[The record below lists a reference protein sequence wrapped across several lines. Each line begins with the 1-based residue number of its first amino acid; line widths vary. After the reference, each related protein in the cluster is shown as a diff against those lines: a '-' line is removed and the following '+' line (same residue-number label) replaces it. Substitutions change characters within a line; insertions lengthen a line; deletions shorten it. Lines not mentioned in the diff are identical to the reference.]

1 MSSKYGSVMKKQF
14 RLNLWFSVFVLLT
27 MISCGGDDENNNN
40 GPSPVP
46 EQDSSSIVINADG
59 TTSTGSKFVAIDAN
73 TFYIDYIKYSVNQG
87 HLEVTGFDK
96 IGFAGKAKFYSIV
109 TYNGTAYE
117 VLAIGKDA
125 FDHCDSLKSV
135 VIPNGIKLIAESAFE
150 DCHSLTSV
158 SISASVETIGTRA
171 LHGCRLLRDVHC
183 KRQVPPTVLGSSTN
197 GASIEYLTNSEVYLD
212 ATLYVPQ
219 ATLSAYKAKDGW
231 KEFGNII
238 EEE

>member
-27 MISCGGDDENNNN
+27 MISCGSDE
-40 GPSPVP
+40 
-46 EQDSSSIVINADG
+46 
-59 TTSTGSKFVAIDAN
+59 
-73 TFYIDYIKYSVNQG
+73 
-87 HLEVTGFDK
+87 
-96 IGFAGKAKFYSIV
+96 
-109 TYNGTAYE
+109 
-117 VLAIGKDA
+117 
-125 FDHCDSLKSV
+125 
-135 VIPNGIKLIAESAFE
+135 
-150 DCHSLTSV
+150 
-158 SISASVETIGTRA
+158 
-171 LHGCRLLRDVHC
+171 RDVHC